1 MPHDDPILAQATD
14 WAVRVGDPA
23 FDDWDA
29 FTVWLAQS
37 PAHGEAYD
45 RVSAAVAE
53 AAEIQMSRPVA
64 ANDEE
69 PAQPRHNR
77 RWFAGAIAA
86 SLAVVL
92 AVGTWQLRHDRY
104 TLATA
109 PGELRTVALADGGR
123 IDLEG
128 GTRLVLDHND
138 ARFASLEVG
147 QALFTVRHDADHPY
161 TVQLGEDEIVDVGTV
176 FDARRDKT
184 SASVAVA
191 EGAVM
196 LNPDDQGVHLNAG
209 EMVVRQAS
217 TNRYVVSQV
226 PVDQVGEWR
235 EGRLTFRQA
244 SLSEIAERLTR
255 ATGVT
260 YSAAAGSAAAAFS
273 GSVVVAPLRDDPRAL
288 GPLLGVKVTPAG
300 NRWVIG
306 TP

>member
-29 FTVWLAQS
+29 FTAWLARDS
-37 PAHGEAYD
+37 VHAEAYD
-45 RVSAAVAE
+45 RVSTAVAE
-53 AAEIQMSRPVA
+53 AAEIEKNRPVA

-69 PAQPRHNR
+69 PAPRASR
-77 RWFAGAIAA
+77 RWYAGAIAA
-86 SLAVVL
+86 CLAVVL
-92 AVGTWQLRHDRY
+92 AIGTWQFRHDRY

-109 PGELRTVALADGGR
+109 PGELRTVTLADGGK

-138 ARFASLEVG
+138 ARFASLEEG
-147 QALFTVRHDADHPY
+147 QALFTVRHDPTHPY
-161 TVQLGEDEIVDVGTV
+161 TVKLGDDEIVDVGTV
-176 FDARRDKT
+176 FDVRRDKT

-260 YSAAAGSAAAAFS
+260 YSAAAGNAAAFS

-288 GPLLGVKVTPAG
+288 GPLLGVEVTPAG

-306 TP
+306 SQ